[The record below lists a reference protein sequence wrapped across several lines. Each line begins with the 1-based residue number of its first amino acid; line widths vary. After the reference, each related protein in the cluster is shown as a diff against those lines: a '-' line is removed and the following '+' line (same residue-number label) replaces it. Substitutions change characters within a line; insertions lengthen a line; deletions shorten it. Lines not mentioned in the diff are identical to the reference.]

1 MLQIYKLDGKVLEE
15 KITEGTRGTIGE
27 LREKHSLG
35 VLTDEWGE
43 VVEDTKPLFELG
55 NERLYEAVAV
65 VSG

>member
-15 KITEGTRGTIGE
+15 KITRGTIGE
-27 LREKHSLG
+27 LREKYKLG
-35 VLTDEWGE
+35 VLTDEKGG